1 MPLNG
6 FPNNLKTNL
15 AHGKVQIGIWS
26 SLCSPIVAE
35 LMAGAGFDW
44 LLVDSEH
51 TPSDLDQIMAQL
63 QATAPYPT
71 ETVVR
76 LPAADPTLIKRYMDT
91 GVRSLLIPFV
101 EDATTTRMVVAATRY
116 PPKGFR
122 GVSVAH
128 RGNRFGRVKD
138 YLKEADET
146 NCVVVQLETRK
157 SLAAV
162 EEIALVEGIDAVF
175 IGPSDLAADF
185 GQLGNAGHPDV
196 QAAIRETVDR
206 CKAINRPIG
215 ILAPAAEDARRYLEW
230 GATLVAVGSD
240 IGVLVRGTDQLVQA
254 FVPDPVVV

>member
-6 FPNNLKTNL
+6 FPNKLKTNL
-15 AHGKVQIGIWS
+15 AQGKVQIGIWS

-101 EDATTTRMVVAATRY
+101 EDATTARMVAAATRY
-116 PPKGFR
+116 PPDGFR

-138 YLKEADET
+138 YLKVADET
-146 NCVVVQLETRK
+146 NCVIVQLETRK

-162 EEIALVEGIDAVF
+162 EEIARVEGIDAVF

-185 GQLGNAGHPDV
+185 GQLGNAGHPEV
-196 QAAIRETVDR
+196 QTAIRETVDR

-215 ILAPAAEDARRYLEW
+215 ILAPVAEDARRYLEW

-254 FVPDPVVV
+254 FVRDPMLV

>member
-15 AHGKVQIGIWS
+15 AQGQVQIGIWS

-35 LMAGAGFDW
+35 LLAGAGFDW

-76 LPAADPTLIKRYMDT
+76 LPAADPTLIKRYLDT

-101 EDATTTRMVVAATRY
+101 EDAATARMVVAATRY
-116 PPKGFR
+116 PPQGFR

-128 RGNRFGRVKD
+128 RGNRFGRVRD
-138 YLKEADET
+138 YLKVADET

-162 EEIALVEGIDAVF
+162 EEIAQVEGIDAVF

-196 QAAIRETVDR
+196 QAAIRETIKR
-206 CKAINRPIG
+206 CEAVGRPIG
-215 ILAPAAEDARRYLEW
+215 ILAPVAEDARRYLEW

-240 IGVLVRGTDQLVQA
+240 IGVLVRGTDHLVRE
-254 FVPDPVVV
+254 FVRDPVMV

>member
-6 FPNNLKTNL
+6 FPNHLKASL
-15 AHGKVQIGIWS
+15 VQGRVQIGIWS
-26 SLCSPIVAE
+26 SLCSSIVAE
-35 LMAGAGFDW
+35 LIAGAGFDW
-44 LLVDSEH
+44 LLIDSEH
-51 TPSDLDQIMAQL
+51 TPSDLDQIMTQL

-101 EDATTTRMVVAATRY
+101 EDAATARLVVGATRY

-128 RGNRFGRVKD
+128 RGNRFGRVKN
-138 YLKEADET
+138 YLKVADET
-146 NCVVVQLETRK
+146 NCVIVQLETRK

-162 EEIALVEGIDAVF
+162 EEIALVDGIDAVF

-185 GQLGNAGHPDV
+185 GQLGNAGHPEV
-196 QAAIRETVDR
+196 QEAIRETIDR
-206 CKAINRPIG
+206 CKAISRPIG
-215 ILAPAAEDARRYLEW
+215 ILAPVAEDARRYLDW

-240 IGVLVRGTDQLVQA
+240 IGVLVRGMDQLVQA
-254 FVPDPVVV
+254 FVPNPVLV

>member
-6 FPNNLKTNL
+6 FPNGLKANL
-15 AHGKVQIGIWS
+15 ALGKVQIGIWS

-35 LMAGAGFDW
+35 LTAGTGFDW

-63 QATAPYPT
+63 QATAAYPT

-101 EDATTTRMVVAATRY
+101 EDAATARMVAGATRY

-128 RGNRFGRVKD
+128 RGNRFGRVKG
-138 YLKEADET
+138 YLQSADET
-146 NCVVVQLETRK
+146 NCVIVQLETRK

-162 EEIALVEGIDAVF
+162 EEIAQVDGIDAVF

-196 QAAIRETVDR
+196 QEAIRGTIER
-206 CKAINRPIG
+206 CKAIGRPIG
-215 ILAPAAEDARRYLEW
+215 ILAPVAEDARRYLEW

-240 IGVLVRGTDQLVQA
+240 IGVLVRGLDQLVQA
-254 FVPDPVVV
+254 FVRDPVVV